1 MKSLRLPIHLMLCLL
16 CSGCFI
22 LPIPTPERSDSS
34 RQPMTRKSVELLEVG
49 STNREEVLLNL
60 GAPDIVEGDESVFT
74 YIWSTKAGILFLGF
88 WPGIT
93 GTGPISL
100 KDHRL
105 RIEFDENGIV
115 KNYEI
120 EQENQKRDPDFK
132 WN

>member
-1 MKSLRLPIHLMLCLL
+1 
-16 CSGCFI
+16 
-22 LPIPTPERSDSS
+22 
-34 RQPMTRKSVELLEVG
+34 MTRESEELLEVG

-74 YIWSTKAGILFLGF
+74 YIWSTKAGILICDV
-88 WPGIT
+88 WPLT
-93 GTGPISL
+93 STGPISTT
-100 KDHRL
+100 DHRL

-120 EQENQKRDPDFK
+120 EQEKQKRDPDFK